1 MAVDSSP
8 SAAAA
13 AAHDP
18 GVLTGL
24 LPSDTGFVSSTCR
37 PVRRSESAHEWGAVE
52 WAIQCIY
59 RASAKVGL
67 CSLWAVEHPELN
79 RAFDASLA
87 RAGSEA
93 RESSFVTSVEAAE
106 LPPRLPIRRVAQ
118 HGFAGVR
125 SFRVHLGNRRLPEP
139 QDLTRRSGVNFFEI
153 VLCRVRLGHTKV
165 HDNGRPPPAAVTG
178 QYDSCLILDDQEQPL
193 YLVKDAQSQLLPV
206 YVARVRVMSSGES
219 GSSAANQFDGR
230 PPPAL
235 LQGLPCDI
243 CETNCSTLWCVND
256 QAKLCKEC
264 DYRLHEVERLGDPDH
279 HSRSE
284 ELLRHMRESSMIIRQ
299 RHVRVP
305 INERPGMDPGV
316 CHLLPAADGA
326 EAPPAA
332 WWDRKLEIP
341 VSSVAKSE
349 QYPSNVDETRLQ
361 PLASAYQEGVAAE
374 SNRRNFLLSLLRE
387 IDSLGAQLERESSVS
402 VDSRIRTVH
411 SHAMQKLSFHC
422 EKVMTDLL
430 TAEESAQNHLNVL
443 KWAKEV
449 ASPQQQIM
457 TPKAW
462 LELWMEHYRLV
473 KELAE
478 SMRADT
484 SLRRELV
491 EPSPMV
497 ERCSMQV
504 GLSAD
509 DGLPS
514 VTSRT
519 NYSNR

>member
-1 MAVDSSP
+1 
-8 SAAAA
+8 
-13 AAHDP
+13 
-18 GVLTGL
+18 
-24 LPSDTGFVSSTCR
+24 
-37 PVRRSESAHEWGAVE
+37 
-52 WAIQCIY
+52 
-59 RASAKVGL
+59 
-67 CSLWAVEHPELN
+67 
-79 RAFDASLA
+79 
-87 RAGSEA
+87 
-93 RESSFVTSVEAAE
+93 
-106 LPPRLPIRRVAQ
+106 
-118 HGFAGVR
+118 
-125 SFRVHLGNRRLPEP
+125 
-139 QDLTRRSGVNFFEI
+139 
-153 VLCRVRLGHTKV
+153 
-165 HDNGRPPPAAVTG
+165 
-178 QYDSCLILDDQEQPL
+178 
-193 YLVKDAQSQLLPV
+193 
-206 YVARVRVMSSGES
+206 
-219 GSSAANQFDGR
+219 
-230 PPPAL
+230 
-235 LQGLPCDI
+235 
-243 CETNCSTLWCVND
+243 
-256 QAKLCKEC
+256 
-264 DYRLHEVERLGDPDH
+264 
-279 HSRSE
+279 
-284 ELLRHMRESSMIIRQ
+284 MRESSMIIRQ

-374 SNRRNFLLSLLRE
+374 SNRSEPRLENKEFLLSLLRE

-402 VDSRIRTVH
+402 VDSRIRIVH

-462 LELWMEHYRLV
+462 LELWIEHYRLV

-514 VTSRT
+514 VITSRT

>member
-8 SAAAA
+8 SAAAAA

-24 LPSDTGFVSSTCR
+24 LPSETGFVSSTCR

-79 RAFDASLA
+79 RAFDGSLA

-118 HGFAGVR
+118 HGFAGV
-125 SFRVHLGNRRLPEP
+125 G
-139 QDLTRRSGVNFFEI
+139 RSGVNFFEI

-178 QYDSCLILDDQEQPL
+178 QYDSYLILDEQERPSLDVHPL
-193 YLVKDAQSQLLPV
+193 LCPWIFSHQYLVKDAQSQLLPV

-243 CETNCSTLWCVND
+243 CEANCSTLWCVND

-284 ELLRHMRESSMIIRQ
+284 ELLRHIRESSMIIRQ

-305 INERPGMDPGV
+305 INERPGMHPGV

-374 SNRRNFLLSLLRE
+374 SNRSEPRLENKDFLLSLLRE

-430 TAEESAQNHLNVL
+430 TAEESAQNYLNVL

-462 LELWMEHYRLV
+462 LEL
-473 KELAE
+473 
-478 SMRADT
+478 
-484 SLRRELV
+484 
-491 EPSPMV
+491 
-497 ERCSMQV
+497 
-504 GLSAD
+504 
-509 DGLPS
+509 
-514 VTSRT
+514 
-519 NYSNR
+519 